1 MISSRNTEKIS
12 NLPTKMSNYQA
23 PVQHETVHYVAMTE
37 SNLKKV
43 TNTLRKAN
51 KAYYKKAKESR
62 KKTGSTTELKLD
74 NYIDIKSYYD
84 DRGVQRFFAEQMD
97 ENDEYYTSTLIRD
110 LKTPTTFDSAS
121 LFSADSIAR
130 AFGSQV
136 SLTPPQGTNVTYA
149 QGSFQNPHPV
159 SVNCETPVQS
169 PFAAMNV
176 SGVPSQQVQSPFSQ
190 QVVMGYPQ
198 Q

>member
-1 MISSRNTEKIS
+1 
-12 NLPTKMSNYQA
+12 MSNYQT

-37 SNLKKV
+37 SNLKKI

-84 DRGVQRFFAEQMD
+84 ERGVQRFFAEQMD
-97 ENDEYYTSTLIRD
+97 ENDPYYTSTLIRSPAPPPP
-110 LKTPTTFDSAS
+110 LDSAS

-136 SLTPPQGTNVTYA
+136 SLVPASNISHS
-149 QGSFQNPHPV
+149 QGSFQNSNPIGI
-159 SVNCETPVQS
+159 SCESTMQPT
-169 PFAAMNV
+169 FAAMNS
-176 SGVPSQQVQSPFSQ
+176 SGVPSQQVQSPFAQ